1 MWANLIS
8 KYFPLQFHLLSR
20 QQCEKPLWCFPRLR
34 DRRQEELTSRLFSKS
49 SAQQQPFRSCCGE
62 KEQGGLECVSPCEGP
77 DVISVCVR
85 GWNAEVSPVWKMCL
99 LMATFKWPWPKRSCQ
114 HFMSPAWEWKHEVN
128 GWQLPCWWK
137 LCVYLGMAGNHC
149 THQQHYFY
157 GDHVTACDKSAS
169 DSLTTKAGSYRIQA
183 FT

>member
-62 KEQGGLECVSPCEGP
+62 KEQGGAGMRVAMRGPWCYLSVCPWLECWGESCLENVFIDGYIQVTLAKTQLPALHVSRLRVKTWGK
-77 DVISVCVR
+77 R
-85 GWNAEVSPVWKMCL
+85 LAATL
-99 LMATFKWPWPKRSCQ
+99 LMEAVRVLGNGRESLYPSAALFLWRSRD
-114 HFMSPAWEWKHEVN
+114 
-128 GWQLPCWWK
+128 
-137 LCVYLGMAGNHC
+137 CVW
-149 THQQHYFY
+149 
-157 GDHVTACDKSAS
+157 
-169 DSLTTKAGSYRIQA
+169 
-183 FT
+183 